1 MKISIRDKG
10 KVHLSSLYYRK
21 RFSKTNT
28 TIATLQVNQLV
39 FSHLS
44 VAIRAFSIATYCHLL
59 PHSGEKRGILSEK
72 AEECLLFST
81 KNIKK
86 VEKKLAVSN
95 IFCIFATNRKNSCR
109 FHLEANDSCETTLY
123 TFNPK
128 TNDTSRFSQTLL
140 QQRKCLQLM
149 GLLLQPAMSTGSG
162 MCTLSV
168 RNLQKTGTDQR
179 LCHLS
184 RCLPRQQV
192 RTFPAAT
199 DDENGIRL
207 YEYS

>member
-1 MKISIRDKG
+1 MRSRLHTWAKNGGFSVKKQRNTYCFRRKTL
-10 KVHLSSLYYRK
+10 KKWRK
-21 RFSKTNT
+21 R
-28 TIATLQVNQLV
+28 
-39 FSHLS
+39 
-44 VAIRAFSIATYCHLL
+44 
-59 PHSGEKRGILSEK
+59 
-72 AEECLLFST
+72 
-81 KNIKK
+81 
-86 VEKKLAVSN
+86 LAVSN

-109 FHLEANDSCETTLY
+109 FHLEAYDSCETTLY

-149 GLLLQPAMSTGSG
+149 RLLLQPAMSTGSG

-179 LCHLS
+179 LRHLS